1 MRRSQIAAALVSCAV
16 ASCLLAA
23 PARAVTATAGEQTSQ
38 EATVVAEGGASYD
51 AAPSD
56 GEKVADADAGEKDA
70 DAADDTNKAQVDD
83 EKGDDSADADEDA
96 KPTEKADAG
105 TDASSTK
112 ADTDASANA
121 NSTANSDAAP
131 TQTDA
136 AAEPEAQ
143 ADAAKT
149 AALQVQAHV
158 QNIGWQTPVAS
169 DQVAGTTGRALR
181 MEALKVSLSGVQ
193 GTVQLQAHVADQGWD
208 AGWSDTQA
216 GTTGKS
222 RALEAVRI
230 RLTGDA
236 AASYD
241 IYYRVHA
248 ANVGWLGWAKNGD
261 AAGTQ
266 GLGNAIEA
274 VEVRL
279 VPKGQSGPATGNAFK
294 AKAATSVNVAA
305 YVAGRGWQAGVNGG
319 KQAGTTGQ
327 GRALL
332 GVSMTVDDASWV
344 AGSVQYRTSTSVSAL
359 GSWANAGTRVSSST
373 GTAPL
378 QTIQVRLTGDMA
390 NSYDVYYRVHAANV
404 GWMGWAKNGET
415 AGCDAVA
422 NRAEAVQ
429 VVLVAKG
436 GKAPGATSGAFQ
448 ANTAARLQGQAH
460 VSNQGWLDAT
470 QAKAGGDLTLGTTG
484 RSLNLEA
491 LTCAV
496 MGEGLDGSAV
506 QIQAHVAELGWQ
518 DATTGIAGTTGRGLP
533 VQAVKISLT
542 GAAAQKYDIY
552 YQVHVAN
559 IGWLGWAKNGEQA
572 GTTGLARNAEAV
584 RVRLVPKG
592 QSGPTSSEPATLS
605 APNVTYSAHVQ
616 DVGWQADVSN
626 GALAGTTGRA
636 LRMEAFKISAG
647 QMGVSG
653 SITYQAHVQDI
664 GWQAAVKD
672 GAVAGT
678 IGQSKRVEAVKI
690 SLTGQLAKYYDVWYR
705 VYVQDYGWMGWASN
719 GAAAGTSKV
728 SLRIEAI
735 QVRIVAKGAGAPG
748 STANAYTEVAKGY
761 QTPGSYPKL
770 TYKQV
775 TLPSYATGY
784 WTYVHPY
791 TLPSGA
797 SRSQCIE
804 TMIGVAYEY
813 MAAGTP
819 WVDNHCSRPGDQ
831 IDCSGLIME
840 GLYACGVSLDGV
852 AGGDFNP
859 YTKFYYNHHFANT
872 WRTNNTF
879 QPVSFAERERG
890 DIIYW
895 AGHVG
900 IYLGNNQII
909 DAYPNQGV
917 SIKSVYSRGEIL
929 GVARPF
935 PKVG

>member
-1 MRRSQIAAALVSCAV
+1 MSRPRKRRRLSQ
-16 ASCLLAA
+16 
-23 PARAVTATAGEQTSQ
+23 R
-38 EATVVAEGGASYD
+38 GGSLD
-51 AAPSD
+51 DGSPSD
-56 GEKVADADAGEKDA
+56 GEQDG
-70 DAADDTNKAQVDD
+70 
-83 EKGDDSADADEDA
+83 DADEAQKGSDVVDDS
-96 KPTEKADAG
+96 KETQVDGEKTDGSADSKDAG
-105 TDASSTK
+105 KTEDKSNAE
-112 ADTDASANA
+112 DDASAADSKNTTPA
-121 NSTANSDAAP
+121 DDVTDP
-131 TQTDA
+131 DA
-136 AAEPEAQ
+136 AADPDPQ
-143 ADAAKT
+143 ADTAK
-149 AALQVQAHV
+149 AALSVQAHV
-158 QNIGWQTPVAS
+158 QNIGWQTAVQS
-169 DQVAGTTGRALR
+169 GQVAGTTGRSLR
-181 MEALKVSLSGVQ
+181 MEALKVTLSGVS
-193 GTVQLQAHVADQGWD
+193 GGVQLQAHVANQGWD
-208 AGWSDTQA
+208 AGWTDSQA

-222 RALEAVRI
+222 RALEAIRI

-236 AASYD
+236 ANAYD

-248 ANVGWLGWAKNGD
+248 ANVGWMGWAKNGD

-274 VEVRL
+274 VEIRL
-279 VPKGQSGPATGNAFK
+279 VAKGQAGPATGNAFK
-294 AKAATSVNVAA
+294 AKAATSVNVVAN
-305 YVAGRGWQAGVNGG
+305 VAGRGWQAGVNAG

-327 GRALL
+327 SRALL
-332 GVSMTVDDASWV
+332 GVSMTIDDASWV

-359 GSWANAGTRVSSST
+359 GSWANAGARVSSST
-373 GTAPL
+373 GNAPL

-404 GWMGWAKNGET
+404 GWLGWAKNGET
-415 AGCDAVA
+415 AGCDAVS

-436 GKAPGATSGAFQ
+436 GKAPGATTGAYQ
-448 ANTAARLQGQAH
+448 ANSAARLQGQAH
-460 VSNQGWLDAT
+460 VANQGWLDA
-470 QAKAGGDLTLGTTG
+470 AVANVGADLTLGTTG
-484 RSLNLEA
+484 KSLNLEA

-506 QIQAHVAELGWQ
+506 QIQAHVHNVGWQ
-518 DATTGIAGTTGRGLP
+518 DATTGVAGTTGRGLP
-533 VQAVKISLT
+533 VQAVRITLT
-542 GAAAQKYDIY
+542 GAAAEKYDVY
-552 YQVHVAN
+552 YQVHVSN
-559 IGWLGWAKNGEQA
+559 IGWLGWAKNGADA
-572 GTTGLARNAEAV
+572 GTTGLSRNAEAV

-592 QSGPTSSEPATLS
+592 QAGPSSSEPAILG
-605 APNVTYSAHVQ
+605 APNVTYSAQVQ
-616 DVGWQADVSN
+616 DVGWQGSVSN
-626 GALAGTTGRA
+626 GALAGTTGRS
-636 LRMEAFKISAG
+636 LRMEAFKISA
-647 QMGVSG
+647 QMGVAG
-653 SITYQAHVQDI
+653 SITYQAHVQDV
-664 GWQAAVKD
+664 GWQSAVSD

-678 IGQSKRVEAVKI
+678 VGQSKRVEAVKI

-728 SLRIEAI
+728 SLRVEGI

-770 TYKQV
+770 TYKKV

-831 IDCSGLIME
+831 IDCSGLIIE
-840 GLYACGVSLDGV
+840 GLYACGMSLDGV

-895 AGHVG
+895 AGHVA